1 MSTIQRVISLLPVLA
16 VMFALAPAAPAFA
29 KGLEVDLSKPDVR
42 LDVSFEGADLLLFGA
57 TDHEGDIIVVVR
69 GPGKDTSIRLK
80 ERVAGIWV
88 STDEVVFEGAPSFY
102 ALASSKPIEELLSP
116 EILMSQKIGTKNL
129 GLAAISVPDKAT
141 ADTLQNFKDG
151 LVRNMVAKNLYTGE
165 AGKIDLLGKQ
175 LFRTDL
181 WFPANVHVG
190 EYVIDTYLVTGG
202 RIATHNSTQL
212 TVHKVGL
219 EAEIYSFAHEHA
231 LIYGLL
237 AILIAVVSGWT
248 ANAVFKKRG

>member
-1 MSTIQRVISLLPVLA
+1 MMSNILRFIALLPVA
-16 VMFALAPAAPAFA
+16 VLLFTGTTFA

-42 LDVSFEGADLLLFGA
+42 LDVSFEGAELLLFGA

-69 GPGKDTSIRLK
+69 GPDKDTSIRLQ

-88 STDEVVFEGAPSFY
+88 STDEVIFEKAPGFY
-102 ALASSKPIEELLSP
+102 ALASSKPIDELLP
-116 EILMSQKIGTKNL
+116 VDVWLDQKLGTGNL
-129 GLAAISVPDKAT
+129 GLIAKTAPDGAT
-141 ADTLQNFKDG
+141 EATLQNFKDG

-165 AGKIDLLGKQ
+165 TGNIDLVGKQ
-175 LFRTDL
+175 LLRTDL
-181 WFPANVHVG
+181 WFPANVKGG
-190 EYVIDTYLVTGG
+190 EYVIDTYLVTDG

-231 LIYGLL
+231 LLYGLL

>member
-1 MSTIQRVISLLPVLA
+1 MSGILRFISLLPFVA
-16 VMFALAPAAPAFA
+16 VVFATAPALA

-69 GPGKDTSIRLK
+69 GPNKDTSIRLK

-88 STDEVVFEGAPSFY
+88 STDEVIFDGAPSFY
-102 ALASSKPIEELLSP
+102 ALASSKPVSDLLP
-116 EILMSQKIGTKNL
+116 TDVLLKQKIGTENL
-129 GLAAISVPDKAT
+129 GLTAKSAPDDAT
-141 ADTLQNFKDG
+141 ADTLQNFTDG

-165 AGKIDLLGKQ
+165 PGKIDLVGKQ

-190 EYVIDTYLVTGG
+190 QYVIDTYLVSDG

-212 TVHKVGL
+212 NVHKVGL

-231 LIYGLL
+231 LLYGLL

>member
-1 MSTIQRVISLLPVLA
+1 MSGILRFISLLSLGA
-16 VMFALAPAAPAFA
+16 ILFATPPALA

-69 GPGKDTSIRLK
+69 GPAKDTSIRLK

-88 STDEVVFEGAPSFY
+88 STDEVIFEGAPSFY
-102 ALASSKPIEELLSP
+102 ALASSKPIDDLLAM
-116 EILMSQKIGTKNL
+116 EVLLQQKIGTKNL
-129 GLAAISVPDKAT
+129 GLVAKSAPDDAT
-141 ADTLQNFKDG
+141 EDTLKNFKDG

-165 AGKIDLLGKQ
+165 PGQIDLVGKQ

-190 EYVIDTYLVTGG
+190 EYVIDTYLITNG

-219 EAEIYSFAHEHA
+219 EAEIYNFAHEHA
-231 LIYGLL
+231 LLYGLL

>member
-1 MSTIQRVISLLPVLA
+1 MSGIQRFISLLSLGA
-16 VMFALAPAAPAFA
+16 ILFAAAPALA

-69 GPGKDTSIRLK
+69 GPAKDTSIRLK

-88 STDEVVFEGAPSFY
+88 STDEVIFDGAPSFY
-102 ALASSKPIEELLSP
+102 ALASSKPIDDLLP
-116 EILMSQKIGTKNL
+116 TDVLLDQKIGTENL
-129 GLAAISVPDKAT
+129 GLTAKSAPDGAT
-141 ADTLQNFKDG
+141 EDTLKNFKDG

-165 AGKIDLLGKQ
+165 PGKIDLVGKQ

-190 EYVIDTYLVTGG
+190 QYVIDTYLISDG

-231 LIYGLL
+231 LLYGLL

>member
-1 MSTIQRVISLLPVLA
+1 MSGILRFISLLSLGA
-16 VMFALAPAAPAFA
+16 ILFATPPALA

-69 GPGKDTSIRLK
+69 GPAKDTSIRLK

-88 STDEVVFEGAPSFY
+88 STDEVIFEGAPSFY
-102 ALASSKPIEELLSP
+102 ALASSKPINDLLAM
-116 EILMSQKIGTKNL
+116 EVLLQQKIGTKNL
-129 GLAAISVPDKAT
+129 GLVAKSAPDDAT
-141 ADTLQNFKDG
+141 EDTLKNFKDG

-165 AGKIDLLGKQ
+165 PGQIDLVGKQ

-190 EYVIDTYLVTGG
+190 EYVIDTYLITNG

-219 EAEIYSFAHEHA
+219 EAEIYNFAHEHA
-231 LIYGLL
+231 LLYGLL

>member
-1 MSTIQRVISLLPVLA
+1 MSGIQRFISLLSLGA
-16 VMFALAPAAPAFA
+16 ILFATAPALA

-69 GPGKDTSIRLK
+69 GPAKDTSIRLK

-88 STDEVVFEGAPSFY
+88 STDEVIFEGAPSFY
-102 ALASSKPIEELLSP
+102 ALASSKPIDDLLP
-116 EILMSQKIGTKNL
+116 VDILLQQKIGTENL
-129 GLAAISVPDKAT
+129 GLAAKSAPEDAT
-141 ADTLQNFKDG
+141 EDTLKNFKDG

-165 AGKIDLLGKQ
+165 PGKIDLVGKQ

-190 EYVIDTYLVTGG
+190 EYVIDTYLISNG

-231 LIYGLL
+231 LLYGLL

>member
-1 MSTIQRVISLLPVLA
+1 MMSNILRFIALLPIAILL
-16 VMFALAPAAPAFA
+16 FAGPTFA

-42 LDVSFEGADLLLFGA
+42 LDVSFEGAELLLFGA

-69 GPGKDTSIRLK
+69 GPNKDTSIRLQ

-88 STDEVVFEGAPSFY
+88 STDEVIFEDAPGFY
-102 ALASSKPIEELLSP
+102 ALASSKPIDELLSSDD
-116 EILMSQKIGTKNL
+116 LLSQKIGTDNL
-129 GLAAISVPDKAT
+129 GLIAKSAPENAT
-141 ADTLQNFKDG
+141 ESTLKNFKDG

-165 AGKIDLLGKQ
+165 PGKIDLVGKQ

-190 EYVIDTYLVTGG
+190 QYVIDTYLVTSG

-231 LIYGLL
+231 LLYGLL

>member
-1 MSTIQRVISLLPVLA
+1 MSNILRFFSLLAAAIVLVA
-16 VMFALAPAAPAFA
+16 TSPAFA

-42 LDVSFEGADLLLFGA
+42 LDVSFKGADLLLFGA

-69 GPGKDTSIRLK
+69 GPDKDTSIRLK
-80 ERVAGIWV
+80 ERIAGIWV
-88 STDEVVFEGAPSFY
+88 STDEVVFAGTPGFY
-102 ALASSKPIEELLSP
+102 ALASSKPIDDLLPSDV
-116 EILMSQKIGTKNL
+116 LAKQKIGTDNL
-129 GLAAISVPDKAT
+129 GLTVKSAPDGAT
-141 ADTLQNFKDG
+141 DATLKNFKDG

-165 AGKIDLLGKQ
+165 PGKIDLLGKQ

-190 EYVIDTYLVTGG
+190 EYVIDTYLVSEGK
-202 RIATHNSTQL
+202 IATHNSTQL

-219 EAEIYSFAHEHA
+219 EAEIYSFAHDHA

>member
-1 MSTIQRVISLLPVLA
+1 MSGILRFISLLSLGA
-16 VMFALAPAAPAFA
+16 ILFATPPALA

-69 GPGKDTSIRLK
+69 GPAKDTSIRLK

-88 STDEVVFEGAPSFY
+88 STDEVIFEGAPSFY
-102 ALASSKPIEELLSP
+102 ALASSKPIDDLLAM
-116 EILMSQKIGTKNL
+116 EVLLQQKIGTKNL
-129 GLAAISVPDKAT
+129 GLVAKSAPDDAT
-141 ADTLQNFKDG
+141 EDTLKNFKDG

-165 AGKIDLLGKQ
+165 PGQIDLVGKQ

-190 EYVIDTYLVTGG
+190 EYVIDTYLITNG

-212 TVHKVGL
+212 SVHKVGL
-219 EAEIYSFAHEHA
+219 EAEIYNFAHEHA
-231 LIYGLL
+231 LLYGLL

>member
-1 MSTIQRVISLLPVLA
+1 MSGIFRLVSLLPLLA
-16 VMFALAPAAPAFA
+16 VVFATAPASA
-29 KGLEVDLSKPDVR
+29 KGLEVDLSRPDVR

-69 GPGKDTSIRLK
+69 GPNKNTSIRLK

-88 STDEVVFEGAPSFY
+88 STDEVIFEGAPGFY
-102 ALASSKPIEELLSP
+102 ALASSKPIDELLSADV
-116 EILMSQKIGTKNL
+116 LLQQKIGAKNL
-129 GLAAISVPDKAT
+129 GLIAKSAPENAT
-141 ADTLQNFKDG
+141 EATLQNFRDG

-165 AGKIDLLGKQ
+165 PGKIDLLGKQ

-190 EYVIDTYLVTGG
+190 EYVIDTYLVTDG

-219 EAEIYSFAHEHA
+219 EAEIYNFAHEHA
-231 LIYGLL
+231 LLYGLL

>member
-1 MSTIQRVISLLPVLA
+1 MSAIQRLISLLSLGTIL
-16 VMFALAPAAPAFA
+16 FAAAPALA

-69 GPGKDTSIRLK
+69 GPNKDTSIRLK

-88 STDEVVFEGAPSFY
+88 STDEVIFDGAPGFY
-102 ALASSKPIEELLSP
+102 ALASSKPINDLLP
-116 EILMSQKIGTKNL
+116 ADVLLQQRIGTENL
-129 GLAAISVPDKAT
+129 GLTAKSAPEDAT
-141 ADTLQNFKDG
+141 QDTLKNFKDG

-165 AGKIDLLGKQ
+165 PGKIDLVGKQ

-190 EYVIDTYLVTGG
+190 EYVIDTYLISNG

-231 LIYGLL
+231 LLYGLL